1 MATSPLGGTT
11 EQEGVRMINY
21 FITAESF
28 GADCPDNWRQIA
40 DYLNGVI
47 RDRGIEF
54 NRSAVNALWDDFWS
68 DRLDRTPDDFEEGE

>member
-1 MATSPLGGTT
+1 
-11 EQEGVRMINY
+11 MINY

-28 GADCPDNWRQIA
+28 GDSLPRQWQEIA
-40 DYLNGVI
+40 EYLNGII

-68 DRLDRTPDDFEEGE
+68 DRLDRTPDSFEEDA